1 MWSPTVSSDE
11 LYHHGI
17 LGQRWGHKNGPPYPL
32 DSSDYSKA
40 EKKAAKKSARA
51 ERRAERKEKKRLKKD
66 FKLEK
71 KAAKAEEARQKILNT
86 GSLNDIRKLRKKGQI
101 SNSEYTEVFKRLEN
115 EQKLDDFDKK
125 KKANMAEK
133 MNSAKNMVSTINSG
147 SQQALQLYN
156 RGASVYNQIARRK
169 GWSVQNLPIIKET
182 DDYED
187 KQKQKKKEYFINKA
201 SADEVERTKD
211 NYSAEDLGKAI
222 SRFKTNKTWDEY
234 YEEHKKKKKEDE

>member
-17 LGQRWGHKNGPPYPL
+17 LGMRWGHKNGPPYPL
-32 DSSDYSKA
+32 DSSDYSEA
-40 EKKAAKKSARA
+40 EKKAAKKAARA
-51 ERRAERKEKKRLKKD
+51 ERRAVRKEKKKLKKE
-66 FKLEK
+66 FKQEK

-101 SNSEYTEVFKRLEN
+101 SNNEYTEVFKRLEN

-133 MNSAKNMVSTINSG
+133 MKSAKDMVSTINSG

-169 GWSVQNLPIIKET
+169 HWSIQNLPIIKET
-182 DDYED
+182 DDYEE
-187 KQKQKKKEYFINKA
+187 KKKKDDRDNFINKA
-201 SADEVERTKD
+201 NIDQVQANKD
-211 NYSAEDLGKAI
+211 KYDAEALGKALG
-222 SRFKTNKTWDEY
+222 RFKTNETWDEY
-234 YEEHKKKKKEDE
+234 YEKHKKKKEDE